1 MGAALFFTKCI
12 WVFHICFLD
21 WDDIPPSSALEVISE
36 EEAVQ
41 IIAEP
46 LVPLQSSTLRDYV
59 DHSETLEKLVH
70 LGMCDFFCVVCL
82 WQELRRSCNLCF
94 ALTGY
99 PVNLKMETV
108 TNGKKLQNIMW
119 GKRPKSN
126 VTSNANYWETKL
138 AGVSPIVLWVLEGGI
153 SHSFRRWGSLCN
165 LICLSFFGL
174 VKDALICCKIC
185 SSPSLEGRKEREW
198 LLCIILGA
206 RHCTLDRQE
215 GRDWQKPSFS
225 SKNTLDYRVQTSWA
239 PCYPNVQGRLE
250 RGWKNSYLRGGI
262 CPHVARNF
270 RVWVTSL
277 QNCPLSFY
285 NRFGNFIHTYFCA
298 TRASL

>member
-1 MGAALFFTKCI
+1 MHLSLPYLFLRLGWHPTFICFGSDFWGRSCTDHCRTTCPPS
-12 WVFHICFLD
+12 VFHAPRLCGSLRNP
-21 WDDIPPSSALEVISE
+21 WETCPP
-36 EEAVQ
+36 
-41 IIAEP
+41 
-46 LVPLQSSTLRDYV
+46 RYV
-59 DHSETLEKLVH
+59 WF
-70 LGMCDFFCVVCL
+70 FFCVVCL

-138 AGVSPIVLWVLEGGI
+138 AGVSPIVLWVLEGDI

-262 CPHVARNF
+262 CPHVVRNF
-270 RVWVTSL
+270 CVWVTSL